1 MVALELVGV
10 GLTFLL
16 GLMPIYL
23 MLARMSKS
31 IGRLSADHKRV
42 EEKVDRV
49 QRAVDDNDTA
59 IDRLSQPGDD

>member
-23 MLARMSKS
+23 MLARMSRS

-59 IDRLSQPGDD
+59 IDRLSPGDD